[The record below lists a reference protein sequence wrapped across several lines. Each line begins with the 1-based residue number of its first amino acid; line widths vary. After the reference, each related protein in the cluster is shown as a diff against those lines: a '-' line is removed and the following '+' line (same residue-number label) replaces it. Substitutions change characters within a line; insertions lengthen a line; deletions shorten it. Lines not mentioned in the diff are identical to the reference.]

1 VPTDAI
7 VVPARGSLRLQS
19 GPGLVREGEGGRFF
33 VSSVNP

>member
-19 GPGLVREGEGGRFF
+19 GPGLVREGKGGKFF
-33 VSSVNP
+33 VSSVSP